1 MAFGD
6 KFTSRNSH
14 LEQLK
19 QQHIEDDDDD
29 MEIGSDNQDSDS
41 DSCDVEAPETATEPR
56 SAAPVSRRPSFQPQV
71 RTESSE
77 AKSEAPATIASRRR
91 RPVININEGVEDAPE
106 KQEESKPRSR
116 RPSFNITPVA
126 AKIESVDEFFV
137 NEGAQKAAMENK
149 EVQDALHVYDADN
162 SNNIRAKVF
171 RMKQNQKE
179 KFNNDFV
186 EAVAISS
193 ENSYREA
200 RALSGLDNGL
210 DARLNTLIDRVC
222 EYFNKKE
229 DEIAKIKREALRNP
243 EVIRSEY
250 HELFKK
256 LVEPDENKR
265 YQDIQSARSQY
276 PDQYIFILVKDDKQK
291 LVGFKKADYP
301 AYAIY
306 DGVTV
311 KTVDYDRTPFGPP
324 SELFADTDEHNE
336 ELEDAEA

>member
-19 QQHIEDDDDD
+19 QQHIEDDDD
-29 MEIGSDNQDSDS
+29 EIETGSDDQDSGS
-41 DSCDVEAPETATEPR
+41 DSCDVEAPETAVEPR
-56 SAAPVSRRPSFQPQV
+56 PATPVSRRPSFQPQV
-71 RTESSE
+71 RTEDAKAQSPASAHVSS
-77 AKSEAPATIASRRR
+77 RR
-91 RPVININEGVEDAPE
+91 RPVINVNDGVENTDQ
-106 KQEESKPRSR
+106 KQDEGKPRLR

-179 KFNNDFV
+179 KFNDDFV

-243 EVIRSEY
+243 EIIRSEY
-250 HELFKK
+250 HELFKR

-265 YQDIQSARSQY
+265 YQDIQSARTQY

-324 SELFADTDEHNE
+324 SELFADKDEHNE
-336 ELEDAEA
+336 ELEGAEA

>member
-19 QQHIEDDDDD
+19 QQVVDDDD
-29 MEIGSDNQDSDS
+29 EIEIDSENQDSDS
-41 DSCDVEAPETATEPR
+41 DSCDVEEPEATVEQRP
-56 SAAPVSRRPSFQPQV
+56 ATHVSRRPSFQPQV
-71 RTESSE
+71 RTEASD
-77 AKSEAPATIASRRR
+77 AKSEGETTSSRRR
-91 RPVININEGVEDAPE
+91 RPVININEGIDDSAE
-106 KQEESKPRSR
+106 KSEESKPRSR
-116 RPSFNITPVA
+116 RPSFNIAPVA
-126 AKIESVDEFFV
+126 AKVESIDEFFV

-171 RMKQNQKE
+171 RMKQNQKDN
-179 KFNNDFV
+179 FNNDFV
-186 EAVAISS
+186 EAVAVSS
-193 ENSYREA
+193 ENAYREA

-243 EVIRSEY
+243 EIVRSEY
-250 HELFKK
+250 HELFKR

-265 YQDIQSARSQY
+265 YKDIQSARSQY

-291 LVGFKKADYP
+291 LVGFKKTDYP

-324 SELFADTDEHNE
+324 SELFADTNEQDEE
-336 ELEDAEA
+336 VEDAEA